1 MPQPGDKAILL
12 PASPV
17 RFPVEFHI
25 AREARKRYG
34 LDRVLYGLHGNVLI
48 ADLEG
53 AQLLAERINA
63 VRGASS
69 HPARAVRAGQVNAV
83 GLIDEVFHY
92 MAARYREMINPA
104 ALPALLAR
112 LEKQVGGEPLRKTL
126 NAFVDRF
133 PGSAVWRDG
142 QTPEEYLRGVTEGI
156 PNRQILCEELLMLFL
171 ANADRAFDPL
181 SDLFDEAALKE
192 TTAYREIC
200 RETGSFFESQPAFGP
215 ENLPLLDL
223 LLAPIRASPRS
234 LPGQITYIVEKWK
247 DYLSP
252 ELLRRLLISLDII
265 KEEERMRGMGP
276 GPVVVPD
283 FARFLGYLDGED
295 ARRFPEY
302 EKYST
307 DLDWMPRVVLL
318 AKNTYVW
325 LDQLSKRYARPIRRL
340 DQIPDEEL
348 DRLRDWGFT
357 GLWLI
362 GLWERSAAS
371 RKIKHACGNPEA
383 GASAYSLFD
392 YTIAAELGGENA
404 LRDLKERTLKRGI
417 KLSSDMVPN
426 HTGIYSRWVIDRP
439 DWFIQVRSPPFPGYR
454 FTGQDLSDDPRV
466 RIAIED
472 GYWTKRDAAVVFER
486 RDKRTGDVRYIYH
499 GNDGTNMPW
508 NDTAQIDFLNA
519 EAREAVIQ
527 TVLAV
532 ARRFHII
539 RFDAAMVLTRQHF
552 QRLWFPPPG
561 AGGAIPSRA
570 GRGLTAEEF
579 DRLMPKEFWREVVD
593 RVAKEV
599 PETLLLAEAFWLLE
613 GYFVRTL
620 GMHRVYNSA
629 FMNMLKMELNSE
641 YRQLVKNIL
650 EFDPQ
655 IMRRFV
661 NFMSNPDEATA
672 VAQFGK
678 GDKYFG
684 VCTMMVTMPGLPLFG
699 HGQLEGLTEKYGM
712 EYRKAYWD
720 EPVDKFLVSR
730 HESEIFPLMKRR
742 ALFSDV
748 ANFYL
753 YDFYL
758 DNGRVNE
765 DVFAYSNRYGNDRAL
780 VFYHN
785 RYSST
790 SGWVRLSSARLVK
803 DGAGGKRLERTDLAD
818 GLGIRGEANDYCVF
832 RDLRSN
838 LEYIRSSRVLRKKG
852 FQISLAAYQTTV
864 FTDFRE
870 IRDDG
875 RGLLRQLDRLL
886 NGRGVRNINEAVRK
900 IRFASLHRSFQ
911 GIFNPDT
918 ARRLVR
924 LAGEAKSESELAL
937 SLRETLSPALSSFFR
952 EVSRAGGTRFPAAA
966 PDRVLGSLEAVLL
979 LLPAPG
985 IPSWKC
991 SAACRPALKHVLALI
1006 PQAGD
1011 DRLLGLRVLLLW
1023 SVLKEI
1029 EKELSARPGE
1039 TTWLKEWFLGE
1050 TSVEFLESLGADWDT
1065 ALREFAL
1072 LTILLRHAGK
1082 IGALKSAR
1090 RIASLAPIFE
1100 DAEVKGFLNFNWY
1113 EDTLWLSAERI
1124 GEMADW
1130 LGAAAQIERALSS
1143 WTPGRGKTPRMAVAV
1158 PLRAA
1163 QSLRERAAK
1172 AGYQVKEFLESFAA
1186 APAPAKRKR
1195 KNHRS
1200 RTRGVME

>member
-1 MPQPGDKAILL
+1 MTAPADK
-12 PASPV
+12 PASPPQPSP
-17 RFPVEFHI
+17 RFPVEFHVS
-25 AREARKRYG
+25 REARKRYG
-34 LDRVLYGLHGNVLI
+34 LDRVLYGLHGNLLI
-48 ADLEG
+48 ADLPG
-53 AQLLAERINA
+53 AQGLAERINA
-63 VRGASS
+63 VRGAESR
-69 HPARAVRAGQVNAV
+69 PERAVRAGQVNAV
-83 GLIDEVFHY
+83 GLIDEVFHC
-92 MAARYREMINPA
+92 MAARYRELINPE
-104 ALPALLAR
+104 ALSGLLAR
-112 LEKQVGGEPLRKTL
+112 LEKKLGNDNLRSTL

-142 QTPEEYLRGVTEGI
+142 QSPAEYLAGSTEGV
-156 PNRQILCEELLMLFL
+156 PNRQILCEELIMLFL

-181 SDLFDEAALKE
+181 ADLFDESVLKE
-192 TTAYREIC
+192 TTAYREVC
-200 RETGSFFESQPAFGP
+200 RQIAAFFESEPRFGP
-215 ENLPLLDL
+215 ENLPLVDL
-223 LLAPIRASPRS
+223 LLAPIRHSPRS
-234 LPGQITYIVEKWK
+234 LSGQINYIVEKWK
-247 DYLSP
+247 DYLPP

-265 KEEERMRGMGP
+265 KEEERARGMGP

-283 FARFLGYLDGED
+283 FARLLGYLEGED

-348 DRLRDWGFT
+348 DKLKDWGFS

-362 GLWERSAAS
+362 GLWERSTAS
-371 RKIKHACGNPEA
+371 RKIKQGCGNPEA
-383 GASAYSLFD
+383 ASSAYSLFD
-392 YTIAAELGGENA
+392 YTIASELGGESA
-404 LRDLKERTLKRGI
+404 LRDLKERTLRRGI

-426 HTGIYSRWVIDRP
+426 HTGIYSRWVIERP
-439 DWFIQVRSPPFPGYR
+439 DWFIQLRAPPFPGYR
-454 FTGQDLSDDPRV
+454 FTGGDLSDDPRV

-472 GYWTKRDAAVVFER
+472 GYWTRRDAAVVFER
-486 RDKRTGDVRYIYH
+486 RDQRTGEVRYIYH

-527 TVLAV
+527 AVLSV
-532 ARRFHII
+532 ARRFPII

-570 GRGLTAEEF
+570 GRGMTAEEF

-641 YRQLVKNIL
+641 YRQLVKNVL

-655 IMRRFV
+655 ILKRFV

-684 VCTMMVTMPGLPLFG
+684 VCTMMVTMPGLPLLG
-699 HGQLEGLTEKYGM
+699 HGQVEGLTEKYGM

-720 EPVDKFLVSR
+720 EPVDGFLVKR
-730 HESEIFPLMKRR
+730 HEAEIFPLMKRR

-748 ANFYL
+748 ANFEL

-758 DNGRVNE
+758 ENGRVNE

-785 RYSST
+785 RYRAT
-790 SGWVRLSSARLVK
+790 AGWIRLSAARVEK
-803 DGAGGKRLERTDLAD
+803 SGGGGKKLKRTDLAS
-818 GLGIRGEANDYCVF
+818 GLGIRGEPGDYCVF
-832 RDLRSN
+832 KDLRSG
-838 LEYIRSSRVLRKKG
+838 LEFIRSSRGLKKKG
-852 FQISLAAYQTTV
+852 FRISLNAYQTCV

-870 IRDDG
+870 VRDDS
-875 RGLLRQLDRLL
+875 RGLLRQLERLL
-886 NGRGVRNINEAVRK
+886 QGRGVRNINEAVRK
-900 IRFASLHRSFQ
+900 IRFASLHRSFR
-911 GIFNPDT
+911 GVFNPDT

-924 LAGEAKSESELAL
+924 LALEAKTEPELYA
-937 SLRETLSPALSSFFR
+937 SLQETLGPALASFFR
-952 EVSRAGGTRFPAAA
+952 EVSRASGARFAEETPERALA
-966 PDRVLGSLEAVLL
+966 GLEAVLL
-979 LLPAPG
+979 LLPSEALPSWRAAAPG
-985 IPSWKC
+985 
-991 SAACRPALKHVLALI
+991 RPALKKIREFVPA
-1006 PQAGD
+1006 AGD
-1011 DRLLGLRVLLLW
+1011 ERLPGLRLLLLW
-1023 SVLKEI
+1023 AVLREI
-1029 EKELSARPGE
+1029 ERVLAARPGE
-1039 TTWLKEWFLGE
+1039 TVWLKEWFLGE
-1050 TSVEFLESLGADWDT
+1050 TSVEFLQSLGADWET

-1082 IGALKSAR
+1082 VG
-1090 RIASLAPIFE
+1090 SLAAVRRVGGLAPVFA
-1100 DAEVKGFLNFNWY
+1100 DAEVKGFLGFNWY
-1113 EDTLWLSAERI
+1113 EDALWMSGERI
-1124 GEMADW
+1124 AEMADW
-1130 LGAAAQIERALSS
+1130 LGAAAQIDRAVSR
-1143 WTPGRGKTPRMAVAV
+1143 WTPGKGQAPRVATSV
-1158 PLRAA
+1158 PHRAA
-1163 QSLRERAAK
+1163 SALREKAAK
-1172 AGYQVKEFLESFAA
+1172 AGYRVKDFLEKLAA
-1186 APAPAKRKR
+1186 SPASARPARKAPGSPGKRA
-1195 KNHRS
+1195 
-1200 RTRGVME
+1200 